1 MLRAGIKPVCHGS
14 DSPRIFPQQ
23 LNGIFPGIAL
33 VNHDAF
39 PRRDSKFQLLFK
51 SGGLHGHF
59 SFIANLRLNCV
70 EVSGSKH
77 CLANFCVL
85 LLAPQTR
92 KIEPDPPNGDN
103 LWVFHQL
110 FQLSEEILTFFIGA
124 TRMNP
129 NRSIGLR
136 IPFG

>member
-1 MLRAGIKPVCHGS
+1 LLRAGIKPVCHGS

-92 KIEPDPPNGDN
+92 KIEPDPPMATTFGCFTNCSSSARKSSRSS
-103 LWVFHQL
+103 LAQL
-110 FQLSEEILTFFIGA
+110 G
-124 TRMNP
+124 
-129 NRSIGLR
+129 
-136 IPFG
+136 